1 MAIRIETKSIMALIL
16 LGILDALI
24 PLPIIGL
31 LLIVVILTKPPWFM
45 DMVNRIYDESGQ

>member
-1 MAIRIETKSIMALIL
+1 MAIRKETQSIVGLIL

-31 LLIVVILTKPPWFM
+31 LLIIIILTKPPWFL
-45 DMVNRIYDESGQ
+45 DLVNSIYCESGR